1 MLNRSIQVAI
11 AIVAATMCAHAQYLN
26 YRAPGTPRMRDGK
39 PNLSAPAPRASNGK
53 PDLSG
58 IWQAEGAPLPEL
70 LKYEPDGINGLGED
84 PPSQYFFNVLSNFR
98 PDEAP
103 LQPAV
108 LQRQKEQAA
117 KPPASLCLPPS
128 VPLVHTV
135 PAPFKIVQTP
145 ALIMMLYEVETS
157 FRQIYLDGRKHPSD
171 PQPTWLGYSIGRW
184 EGDTLVVDV
193 AGLNNRSPLDAMG
206 HPHSDAMHVTE
217 RFHRLDFGHM
227 NVEITIDDPKTFT
240 QPFTYTVKERL
251 RPDTDLI
258 EYFCIEDEHD
268 SPHMRGQ

>member
-1 MLNRSIQVAI
+1 MYRSIQI
-11 AIVAATMCAHAQYLN
+11 AITVAAATVCAHAQYLN
-26 YRAPGTPRMRDGK
+26 YRAPGTPRTHDGK
-39 PNLSAPAPRASNGK
+39 PDLSAPAPRASNGK

-84 PPSQYFFNVLSNFR
+84 PPSQYFFNVLSNFK
-98 PDEAP
+98 PGEAP
-103 LQPAV
+103 LQPAA
-108 LQRQKEQAA
+108 LQRQKAA
-117 KPPASLCLPPS
+117 KPPSLCLPPS
-128 VPLVHTV
+128 VPFADAV

-157 FRQIYLDGRKHPSD
+157 FRQVYLDGRKHPSD

-184 EGDTLVVDV
+184 DGDTLVVDV
-193 AGLNNRSPLDAMG
+193 AGLNDRSPLDAIG
-206 HPHSDAMHVTE
+206 HLHSDAMRVTE
-217 RFHRLDFGHM
+217 RFHRPDFGHM
-227 NVEITIDDPKTFT
+227 NVEITLDDPKTFT
-240 QPFTYTVKERL
+240 RPVTYTVNVHL